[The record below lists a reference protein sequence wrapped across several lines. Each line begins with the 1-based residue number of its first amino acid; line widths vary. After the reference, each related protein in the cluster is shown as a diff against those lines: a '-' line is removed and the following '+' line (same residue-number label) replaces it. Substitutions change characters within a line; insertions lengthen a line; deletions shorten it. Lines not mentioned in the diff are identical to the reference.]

1 MSARTTTA
9 SGTPGDGIVPAD
21 RPEASLAPYLAAV
34 PDALVARIRGAGRI
48 LAVSHENPD
57 GDTLGAVL
65 GVVAIADA
73 LGTPATAVC
82 SDPVPPLYAFVRGV
96 ERFRTDPEPGVAYDL
111 TILCDC
117 ADAAR
122 VGSVG
127 VRHPDL
133 FALDRTISIDHHA
146 SNHPGDDDWVDAGS
160 AATCEM
166 VALLAAR
173 MGVPLDAGDGALA
186 DALMAGVVMDT
197 ATFQHPNA
205 TPRTLV
211 VASALL
217 AAGAP
222 LSDISRLLYRTKPE
236 AQLRLVGRV
245 LARLRTT
252 DDGLVAWSDLTD
264 EDLTATGADA
274 AMSEGIIDLLSQA
287 AEAEVALLFKE
298 RGGETRLSIRTKDGG
313 VDGTRLAGAFGG
325 GGHARA
331 SGATVTAPVADAV
344 PQVIEAAHAL
354 AREVQR

>member
-1 MSARTTTA
+1 MTNDA
-9 SGTPGDGIVPAD
+9 PGPVGAAF
-21 RPEASLAPYLAAV
+21 EAYVTAV
-34 PDALVARIRGAGRI
+34 PEALVARLAASKAI

-65 GVVAIADA
+65 GVVAIAGS
-73 LGTPATAVC
+73 LGRTATAVC
-82 SDPVPPLYAFVRGV
+82 SDPVPSTYGFIRGI
-96 ERFRTDPEPGVAYDL
+96 ERFRTDPVPGTDYDL
-111 TILCDC
+111 TVLCDC

-122 VGSVG
+122 VGDVRD
-127 VRHPDL
+127 RHPEL
-133 FALDRTISIDHHA
+133 FAADRLVSIDHHA
-146 SNHPGDDDWVDAGS
+146 SNDPGPADWVDAGS

-166 VALLAAR
+166 VALLAVR
-173 MGVPLDAGDGALA
+173 MGVPLTSGDGALA

-236 AQLRLVGRV
+236 SQLRLFGRV

-252 DDGLVAWSDLTD
+252 PDGLVVWSDLLD
-264 EDLTATGADA
+264 EDLAATGADPS
-274 AMSEGIIDLLSQA
+274 MSEGIIDLLSQA
-287 AEAEVALLFKE
+287 AEAEVALLLKE
-298 RGGETRLSIRTKDGG
+298 RGAETRLSVRTKDGG
-313 VDGTRLAGAFGG
+313 VDATELAGAFGG

-331 SGATVTAPVADAV
+331 SGATIAAPAAGAA
-344 PQVIEAAHAL
+344 EAAVAAAHVL
-354 AREVQR
+354 ARRVVR

>member
-1 MSARTTTA
+1 MSA
-9 SGTPGDGIVPAD
+9 PAPSD
-21 RPEASLAPYLAAV
+21 TLAPYLGAV
-34 PDALVARIRGAGRI
+34 PDALIARLAAARRI

-65 GVVAIADA
+65 GVVAIAEA
-73 LGTPATAVC
+73 LGKEATAVC
-82 SDPVPPLYAFVRGV
+82 SDPVPPLYAFIRGT
-96 ERFRTDPEPGVAYDL
+96 ERFRTDPEPDGAYDL

-117 ADAAR
+117 ADASR
-122 VGSVG
+122 VGAVG
-127 VRHPDL
+127 GRHAAL
-133 FALDRTISIDHHA
+133 FAADRTVSIDHHA
-146 SNHPGDDDWVDAGS
+146 SNHPGDADWVDPGS

-166 VALLAAR
+166 VALLAVR
-173 MGVPLDAGDGALA
+173 MGIPLDAGDGALA
-186 DALMAGVVMDT
+186 DALMSGVVMDT

-205 TPRTLV
+205 TPRTLA

-217 AAGAP
+217 ASGAP

-236 AQLRLVGRV
+236 AQLRLFGRV

-264 EDLTATGADA
+264 EDLASTGADA

-287 AEAEVALLFKE
+287 AEAEVALLLKE

-313 VDGTRLAGAFGG
+313 VDATRLAGAFGG

-331 SGATVTAPVADAV
+331 SGATVAAPVVDAV
-344 PQVIEAAHAL
+344 APVVEAAHAL
-354 AREVQR
+354 ALEVHR